1 MPAPGEVLA
10 EIKDNPLGST
20 LSLRRD
26 RKIDAGD
33 LNDLHI
39 ERKLSELFRGQKK
52 STLNAFV
59 SCRPASDRVPSRPMR
74 SNHPGFP
81 H

>member
-1 MPAPGEVLA
+1 MSTFGEVLTK
-10 EIKDNPLGST
+10 IKDNPLRPPMA
-20 LSLRRD
+20 LRWD

-52 STLNAFV
+52 STLNAVV